1 MTNRTIETTH
11 RIMSAIKQRDT
22 EPELLLRRAIWSK
35 GLRFRKN
42 YKKLIG
48 KPDIV
53 FTRAKIVI
61 FCDGDFWHGHN
72 WAVRGM
78 GSLENELEGYSEFWK
93 SKIQS
98 NIARDIYVNKKL
110 SEEGWTVIRIWESD
124 IRNNLDEIVEH
135 IVNEYWYHISKHSS

>member
-1 MTNRTIETTH
+1 
-11 RIMSAIKQRDT
+11 MSAIKQRDT